1 MDEFNT
7 NFDPT
12 DEYESIESQDKPLDN
27 TQKDTIN
34 QEALAQNAQENTAQ
48 LRTAHTQS
56 EKPQIPVTQPVY
68 QQPFAP
74 QPFVPQQPCAPKQ
87 AQQPYA
93 PVPQPFVPQP
103 QYPAYYNQYQQNMPN
118 HVAPKAGYNAS
129 VAPPVYGDQYYH
141 ATQKAPAYM
150 PPQQTYAPNM
160 QRPQPNLAY
169 SNMPPQAV
177 QNPYTQ
183 NNFPMYNTNQEKKK
197 TSAKAKVFIAS
208 MVVLLVLFAVAIVLL
223 VAQASN
229 KDNKN
234 TGNDHPLS
242 GFATEPESLPDSY
255 YDFSPNYS
263 PYKESDFDIEITLEP
278 DEGQTQ
284 NSLSSDKANIYPA
297 NKDAKKLK
305 TESLPK
311 DKDSSKYTAQSS
323 YNAVTDSVVTIEC
336 YKKEITDKEED
347 IIGAGTGTIVTSDGY
362 IITNSHVIL
371 NSNSYKVKVTLN
383 NSKEYT
389 AKVAG
394 FDTRTD
400 IAVLKIDC
408 KDLSAVKFADS
419 SKVAVGQDIIAIGT
433 PANSSFQNSLTKG
446 IVSAVEREIELS
458 KTVKYLQTDAAINPG
473 NSGGPLCNLYGQVIG
488 MNTAK
493 ISSVDYEGIGFAIP
507 SNTVVKIANDLIHYG
522 YVKDRVRL
530 GITGIALTE
539 YDAYDYGVPQG
550 VLIKDIDKDGPFAD
564 TDAQSYDIITAING
578 VTVASFE
585 DIYGE
590 LEKYKA
596 GDKITVTL
604 HRVENKK

>member
-7 NFDPT
+7 NFDPA

-48 LRTAHTQS
+48 LRTAHTQP

-74 QPFVPQQPCAPKQ
+74 QPFVPQQPCAPGQ
-87 AQQPYA
+87 SQQPYA

-118 HVAPKAGYNAS
+118 HVAPHTGYNAP

-229 KDNKN
+229 KNNKN

-323 YNAVTDSVVTIEC
+323 YNAVTNSVVTIEC
-336 YKKEITDKEED
+336 YKNEITDKKED
-347 IIGAGTGTIVTSDGY
+347 IIGAGTGIIVTSDGY

-446 IVSAVEREIELS
+446 IVSAVEREIDLS
-458 KTVKYLQTDAAINPG
+458 KTVKYIQTDAAINPG

>member
-27 TQKDTIN
+27 TKQDTSN
-34 QEALAQNAQENTAQ
+34 QEVLAQNTQENTAQ
-48 LRTAHTQS
+48 LRTPHKQP
-56 EKPQIPVTQPVY
+56 EKPQTPDKQPVY
-68 QQPFAP
+68 QQQFAP
-74 QPFVPQQPCAPKQ
+74 QPFVPQQPFAPKQ
-87 AQQPYA
+87 PQQPYA
-93 PVPQPFVPQP
+93 PVPQQFVPQ
-103 QYPAYYNQYQQNMPN
+103 QYPAYYNQYQQNTPN
-118 HVAPKAGYNAS
+118 HVAPHTGYNAP
-129 VAPPVYGDQYYH
+129 VAPPMYGNQYYP
-141 ATQKAPAYM
+141 AAQNTPAYM
-150 PPQQTYAPNM
+150 PPQQPYAPNA
-160 QRPQPNLAY
+160 QSPQPNPAY
-169 SNMPPQAV
+169 SNMPPQTV
-177 QNPYTQ
+177 QNPYAQ
-183 NNFPMYNTNQEKKK
+183 NSFPMYNTNQEKKK

-208 MVVLLVLFAVAIVLL
+208 MIVLLVLFAVAIVVL
-223 VAQASN
+223 VAQAGN
-229 KDNKN
+229 NDNKN
-234 TGNDHPLS
+234 TGDDHPLA

-255 YDFSPNYS
+255 YDFAPNYS
-263 PYKESDFDIEITLEP
+263 PYKESDIDVEITLEP

-284 NSLSSDKANIYPA
+284 NSLSSDKANTYPA
-297 NKDAKKLK
+297 NKDAKSLK
-305 TESLPK
+305 TEGLPK
-311 DKDSSKYTAQSS
+311 DKDNSKYTAQSS

-336 YKKEITDKEED
+336 YEKKITGKEED
-347 IIGAGTGTIVTSDGY
+347 IIGSGTGIVVTSDGY
-362 IITNSHVIL
+362 IVTNSHVIL
-371 NSNSYKVKVTLN
+371 NSNSYKVNVTLS
-383 NSKEYT
+383 NSKEYV
-389 AKVAG
+389 ARVAG

-446 IVSAVEREIELS
+446 IVSAVEREIDLS
-458 KTVKYLQTDAAINPG
+458 KTVKYIQTDAAINPG

-550 VLIKDIDKDGPFAD
+550 VLIKDIDKSGPFAD

-585 DIYGE
+585 DIFGE

-596 GDKITVTL
+596 GDKVTVTL
-604 HRVENKK
+604 HRIENKD